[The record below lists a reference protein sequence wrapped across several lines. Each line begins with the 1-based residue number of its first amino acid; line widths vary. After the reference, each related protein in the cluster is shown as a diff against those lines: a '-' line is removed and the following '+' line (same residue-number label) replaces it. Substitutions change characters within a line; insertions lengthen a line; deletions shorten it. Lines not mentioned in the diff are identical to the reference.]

1 MKYSFFTKIFSL
13 IIIGTLLSSVIL
25 IVAFN
30 HTNRRALIG
39 QNHTEMVYCATF
51 LADIVELHFS
61 EKLDPEVF
69 DVLLV
74 EVSRHFM
81 DYYIYAFDSEGT
93 LVWDMKTPESD
104 VWIQAV
110 APELETALDAKFVVS
125 IPYEGEPD
133 AAIIAAPTRSDTG
146 EVNGAVFL
154 VCPINRISGLAR
166 KATLALLFSLAIS
179 CLILVVPAYL
189 ASRALS
195 RPIKQMTESAKA
207 IAKGDFS
214 VKVPKTG
221 DCELSQ
227 LGESLSYM
235 AGELSATISDLTVEK
250 NRLDTII
257 NGLTEG
263 IIASNA
269 AGQVTHCNDAAQR
282 LLSEGN
288 DMTDFRET
296 KAFGELHTLMEQA
309 FNDKRTL
316 SSAFSAEE
324 GILHFTVS
332 PLYEH
337 SGGTAGVVALIK
349 DITESEQLEATR
361 REYVANVSHELRTP
375 IAAVRSLADA
385 LNDGLI
391 KDDTDKQRYYG
402 YILKESLRLSRLI
415 DDLLD
420 LSRLQ
425 ADNMRRSDNETA
437 AFKTA
442 LLSEIASEAIAV
454 TLDAHTSSRRI
465 LTDFDPISLKT
476 NPDRMEQ
483 LFLIL
488 LDNAFRHSSDG
499 DIEFKIKA
507 QGNKA
512 VISVSNEGRIACKDL
527 PHLFER
533 FYKTDKSHSGNGTGL
548 GLAIAAEIVELLS
561 GEIFAES
568 SHGHVRFTAEFD
580 IIN

>member
-1 MKYSFFTKIFSL
+1 MKYSFFAKIFSL

-25 IVAFN
+25 IVTFN
-30 HTNRRALIG
+30 RTNRRALIG
-39 QNHTEMVYCATF
+39 QNHAEMVYCATF

-61 EKLDPEVF
+61 EKLEPEVF

-74 EVSRHFM
+74 EASRHFM

-110 APELETALDAKFVVS
+110 ATKLDTALDAKFVAS

-133 AAIIAAPTRSDTG
+133 AAIIATPTRSDTG

-250 NRLDTII
+250 NRLDTIM

-269 AGQVTHCNDAAQR
+269 AGQVTHCNNAAQR

-288 DMTDFRET
+288 DMTDFKET
-296 KAFGELHTLMEQA
+296 AAFGELHTLMEQA

-337 SGGTAGVVALIK
+337 SGSTAGVVALIK

-375 IAAVRSLADA
+375 IAAIRSLADA